1 LAGSTSLNFQAAHAR
16 SVHEPFPFLMD
27 RKFLTRR
34 LVPLLAKILNGNGA
48 PLCSDFVKPWRRTAI
63 LVRIFFR
70 RERTLSFS
78 SVPPQQSPHGR
89 AAFAFVI
96 VTVAL
101 DMLAFGI
108 IAPVLPNLIIQFEHG
123 NISSAATITGYF
135 GFVWAAMQFLFSPL
149 IGAWSDR
156 LGRRPVILI
165 SCFGLG
171 FDYILMAVAPSLN
184 WLFLGRV
191 ISGITTSNISTAYAY
206 ITDVTPAEE
215 RAKKFG
221 FLGAAFGLGF
231 VIGPA
236 IGGLLGSH
244 NLRLPFWVAA
254 GLSLANALY
263 GFFILPES
271 LPPERRAK
279 TAWHMA
285 NPLGSLSLLRS
296 NPELGGLSSVSFL
309 YYLAH
314 EALPSV
320 FVLYAVYRYAWNETT
335 IGLSLT
341 VVGICSAAVSGGLV
355 GLFVKRFGE
364 RRSLLIGL
372 SFGVLGFAGLALAAR
387 GWAVFAAIP
396 LLALY
401 GLTGPSMQSLMT
413 QRVDHSSQ
421 GKLQGA
427 IGCIRSITMMI
438 GPLLFTQV
446 FSAAIAARVK
456 FHVPGAPFFLGA
468 LLLCLGVL
476 LAFFVARA
484 SASAG
489 LPEESRTPIS

>member
-1 LAGSTSLNFQAAHAR
+1 VAKLLFLNRWPRAAFLA
-16 SVHEPFPFLMD
+16 
-27 RKFLTRR
+27 
-34 LVPLLAKILNGNGA
+34 
-48 PLCSDFVKPWRRTAI
+48 
-63 LVRIFFR
+63 RIFFLQ
-70 RERTLSFS
+70 ERALSS
-78 SVPPQQSPHGR
+78 SPRSSFASGHGR
-89 AAFAFVI
+89 AAFLFII
-96 VTVAL
+96 VTVAF
-101 DMLAFGI
+101 DFLAFGI

-123 NISSAATITGYF
+123 NISSAASITGYF

-156 LGRRPVILI
+156 FGRRPVILI

-171 FDYILMAVAPSLN
+171 FDYILMAVAPTLS

-191 ISGITTSNISTAYAY
+191 ISGITTSNVSTAFAY
-206 ITDVTPAEE
+206 ITDVTPPEE

-236 IGGLLGSH
+236 IGGLLGNH

-296 NPELGGLSSVSFL
+296 NPELGGLSAVLTL

-314 EALPSV
+314 QALPSV
-320 FVLYAVYRYAWNETT
+320 FVLYADYRYDWSERTV
-335 IGLSLT
+335 GLSLA
-341 VVGICSAAVSGGLV
+341 VVGVCTAIVSGGLV
-355 GLFVKRFGE
+355 GWFVKKFGE
-364 RRSLLIGL
+364 RRGLLSGL
-372 SFGVLGFAGLALAAR
+372 CFGVLGFLAFALAAR
-387 GWAVFAAIP
+387 GWAMFAAIP
-396 LLALY
+396 LIALW
-401 GLTGPSMQSLMT
+401 GIAGPSMQSLMT

-427 IGCIRSITMMI
+427 INSLRSITGMI

-446 FSAAIAARVK
+446 FAVAIAPHVK
-456 FHVPGAPFFLGA
+456 FHLPGAPFFLGS
-468 LLLCLGVL
+468 LLLCAALL
-476 LAFFVARA
+476 LAFFVTR
-484 SASAG
+484 SAAPSDA
-489 LPEESRTPIS
+489 LQETSSESRT